1 MSKKCVWCGG
11 IAVYLGFAGV
21 RYYCPHCEETL
32 TEDEVINDMTV
43 FERIT
48 ESPETLAEKLV
59 YCHICGWTSYLLNFH
74 TLNRDEAI
82 AATVAKLKEI
92 EE

>member
-1 MSKKCVWCGG
+1 MSKKCYWCERKVNTG
-11 IAVYLGFAGV
+11 LAGNG
-21 RYYCPHCEETL
+21 YYCTHCDESLTDKDVLPMTYFEE
-32 TEDEVINDMTV
+32 
-43 FERIT
+43 IT

-82 AATVAKLKEI
+82 AATVAKLKEVA
-92 EE
+92 E